1 MKISMKSIEIKD
13 LAQISGAS
21 VQEVEM
27 ALKKNPAIKFNYRL
41 LTVDEQREVISKIQN
56 KLIQNDLP
64 VSGENDPTRWEVGWT
79 EILKSIE
86 NSTFTPE
93 LLKPQYFKYDIFR
106 LNQNFIKVSDIDFE
120 YNLFALLRNIVFKKY
135 LSSYSKIIEVGC
147 GTGGNLYALRNL
159 FPKASLIG
167 CDWTKSSL
175 QILDI
180 ISQNVSK
187 KIEGKCFNMLTLEGK
202 ENLQMCQDTAVI
214 TIHSM
219 EQLGN
224 SFSPILDY
232 LLYKKPG
239 FVFHLEPI
247 FEFYDSGNDLDDL
260 AIKYHKKK
268 NYLNGYLPAL
278 EELEQKKMIKV
289 IQKHR
294 THFGNLFEEQYSL
307 IAWKPE
313 P

>member
-1 MKISMKSIEIKD
+1 MRADDIFFIAREFKN
-13 LAQISGAS
+13 ISGDRILNDTL
-21 VQEVEM
+21 E
-27 ALKKNPAIKFNYRL
+27 KFP
-41 LTVDEQREVISKIQN
+41 
-56 KLIQNDLP
+56 DLQ
-64 VSGENDPTRWEVGWT
+64 G
-79 EILKSIE
+79 
-86 NSTFTPE
+86 
-93 LLKPQYFKYDIFR
+93 
-106 LNQNFIKVSDIDFE
+106 DFQ
-120 YNLFALLRNIVFKKY
+120 K
-135 LSSYSKIIEVGC
+135 
-147 GTGGNLYALRNL
+147 
-159 FPKASLIG
+159 
-167 CDWTKSSL
+167 
-175 QILDI
+175 
-180 ISQNVSK
+180 
-187 KIEGKCFNMLTLEGK
+187 TLEGK
-202 ENLQMCQDTAVI
+202 ENLQICQDTAVI

-239 FVFHLEPI
+239 IVFHLEPI

-307 IAWKPE
+307 IA
-313 P
+313 